1 MNHISTQKNI
11 ATQDLLNWLNTT
23 LNSADFKDYC
33 PNGLQVA
40 GKPAISRIVCGVT
53 ASLELLEYAVAK
65 QADAVLV
72 HHGWF
77 WKNENPCITGPKR
90 RRLALTLEHDLNL
103 LAYHLPLDAHPVLGN
118 NAQLAKVLGLQAD
131 LDGNGMPLVCGPDN
145 LVWLGR
151 CPPCTLQDLGTTI
164 TNALQRTPM
173 IVGEKQRII
182 QRVAWCTGG
191 AQGMME
197 AAVAAGVDAYITG
210 EASEPNY
217 HLANETGVAFIAA
230 GHHATERYGVQA
242 LGQEIAKQF
251 GIQVEFAD
259 LNNPI

>member
-1 MNHISTQKNI
+1 MNDISTQKHI
-11 ATQDLLNWLNTT
+11 ATQDLLKWLNAT
-23 LNSADFKDYC
+23 LNSGNFKDYC

-40 GKPAISRIVCGVT
+40 GKPTISHIVCGVT
-53 ASLELLEYAVAK
+53 ASLELLEYAVARK
-65 QADAVLV
+65 ADAVLV

-77 WKNENPCITGPKR
+77 WKNEDPRIIGPKR
-90 RRLALTLEHDLNL
+90 RRLALTLAHDLNL

-118 NAQLAKVLGLQAD
+118 NAQLGKVLGLQAD
-131 LDGNGMPLVCGPDN
+131 LDDHGLPLVCGPDN

-151 CPPCTLQDLGTTI
+151 CPPTTLQDLGTTI
-164 TNALQRTPM
+164 TNALQRQPM
-173 IVGEKQRII
+173 IVGEMQRVIR
-182 QRVAWCTGG
+182 RVAWCTGG

-197 AAVAAGVDAYITG
+197 AAIDAGVDAYITG
-210 EASEPNY
+210 EASEPNF

-242 LGQEIAKQF
+242 LGQAIVKQF
-251 GIQVEFAD
+251 GIQVEFID